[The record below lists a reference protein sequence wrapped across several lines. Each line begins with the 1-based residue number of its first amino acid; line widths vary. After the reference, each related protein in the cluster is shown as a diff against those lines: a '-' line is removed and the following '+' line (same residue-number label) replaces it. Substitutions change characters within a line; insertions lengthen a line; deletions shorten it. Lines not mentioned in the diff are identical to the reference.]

1 MKYKISN
8 GWFHYPNETSQRIEN
23 WGILE
28 KHIGKEYGRKEMD
41 MLICEMIMK
50 HPLRVGLSMHVTVDT
65 VNAEGST
72 IASAG
77 TRPRKSP
84 ETESVDWKQ
93 ADVLIDKIF
102 EKYAK

>member
-1 MKYKISN
+1 
-8 GWFHYPNETSQRIEN
+8 
-23 WGILE
+23 
-28 KHIGKEYGRKEMD
+28 
-41 MLICEMIMK
+41 
-50 HPLRVGLSMHVTVDT
+50 MHVTVDT